1 MPVLPSSLM
10 GVLSLLAPAFTAPSF
25 ENFCCLAYGFIARV
39 GEHTITGMWQ
49 AARLAGRVHHSRAHW
64 FFARARWSP
73 DRVGLILLD
82 FVIDRFLGASEPL
95 LVAIDLTVF
104 ERSGRKVHAAW
115 WLYEGDGP
123 SRYRQMRF
131 GNGFVVAGLVLR
143 LPGLGQRVWC
153 LPVLFRLWIPGRVP
167 RRRRTAP
174 EKRLTQTELARELIE
189 LIAQRYPAR
198 RIDVIGDGAYA
209 CSAMRELPANVTLT
223 ARLRKKA
230 VIYAPPA
237 PHTGRGRPRK
247 KGDRLG
253 SVQELAQ
260 APDSAWQ
267 QLDASGQ
274 GIATVRQVNGLW
286 YSVWKS
292 QPVKVLLVRDR
303 HRHSELG
310 IAIITTDTHAT
321 PAQLLER
328 YAKRWTIEMSF
339 HDAKSIIGVGQARN
353 RTPQAV
359 QRTVPFGLLCH
370 TITITW
376 YALHGNPTD
385 DVNRARR
392 RAPWYRAKR
401 DPSMPDI
408 LASLRRELIKA
419 EFQRQQ
425 HPNHKH
431 QQNLHAPTDQA
442 QTAA

>member
-25 ENFCCLAYGFIARV
+25 ENFCALGYGFIARV

-49 AARLAGRVHHSRAHW
+49 AARLAGWVHHSRAHW

-73 DRVGLILLD
+73 DRLGVILLD
-82 FVIDRFLGASEPL
+82 FLIERFLDASESL

-131 GNGFVVAGLVLR
+131 GNGFVVAGLVLA
-143 LPGLGQRVWC
+143 LPGLGRRVWC
-153 LPVLFRLWIPGRVP
+153 LPVLFRLWVPGPRP
-167 RRRRTAP
+167 RRRRAAP
-174 EKRLTQTELARELIE
+174 DRRLTQTELARELIE
-189 LIAQRYPAR
+189 LIARRYPAR

-223 ARLRKKA
+223 ARLRNKA

-253 SVQELAQ
+253 SVQELAH
-260 APDSAWQ
+260 APDPAWQ
-267 QLDASGQ
+267 QLDIPGQ
-274 GIATVRQVNGLW
+274 RTATVRQVNGLW

-292 QPVKVLLVRDR
+292 QPVTVLLVRDR
-303 HRHSELG
+303 HRKNELG

-321 PAQLLER
+321 PAQILER
-328 YAKRWTIEMSF
+328 YAKRWTIEMCF
-339 HDAKSIIGVGQARN
+339 HDAKSITGVGQARN

-359 QRTVPFGLLCH
+359 ERTVPFGMLCH

-376 YALHGNPTD
+376 YTLHGNPTA
-385 DVNRARR
+385 DVDRARR

-408 LASLRRELIKA
+408 LASLRRELIRA

-431 QQNLHAPTDQA
+431 QQNHHAPTHQT